1 MTTQNLSS
9 QSTFNHLA
17 DDAIAHPDAADIAKL
32 WQLFDQ
38 LLDTI
43 PESERLHWAGNA
55 IAQLASIC
63 LARAEHFL
71 VLWDER
77 NRLNLEEPILTA
89 DMLSGV
95 LRQSMVLSID
105 GLLEDPLLQ
114 HRNPRLPNFEDDESI
129 AGIVD
134 KAALLNVIDCVEE
147 AESLENTIA
156 IAHDEAVSVWITQI
170 ADYLADPARADH
182 TCCAVPLVTLCRD
195 INMPLTQVW
204 LALLLSG
211 YPIEQR
217 GSFYDTNSLYVLKN
231 E

>member
-43 PESERLHWAGNA
+43 PENDRLHWAGNA

-71 VLWDER
+71 ALWDEK

-95 LRQSMVLSID
+95 LRQSMALSID
-105 GLLEDPLLQ
+105 GLLENPLVQ
-114 HRNPRLPNFEDDESI
+114 HRNPRLPNFDDDESV

-134 KAALLNVIDCVEE
+134 KTALLNVIDCAQE

-170 ADYLADPARADH
+170 ADYLAHH
-182 TCCAVPLVTLCRD
+182 TRSAVPLVTLSRD

-217 GSFYDTNSLYVLKN
+217 GSFYDTESLYVLKDQ
-231 E
+231 